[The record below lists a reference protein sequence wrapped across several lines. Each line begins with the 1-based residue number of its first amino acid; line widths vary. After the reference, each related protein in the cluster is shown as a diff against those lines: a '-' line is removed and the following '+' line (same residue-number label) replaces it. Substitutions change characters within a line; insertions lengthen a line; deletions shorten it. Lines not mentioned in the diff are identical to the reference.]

1 MAMVDVAAPSPEKNP
16 PRVRVEFSKRDVKQL
31 VGMKPGAV
39 VTLTITG
46 KVVEVNVREPYDEET
61 GFVGDLVVEAK
72 TTKLKDVTKSSVAD
86 LVDDDE
92 DE

>member
-1 MAMVDVAAPSPEKNP
+1 MAMTDVVAASPEKNP

-31 VGMKPGAV
+31 VGMKPGAM

-72 TTKLKDVTKSSVAD
+72 STKLKDVTKNSVSD
-86 LVDDDE
+86 MIDE
-92 DE
+92 DEEG